1 MHQHIEWDDPGSASV
16 MKLFSK
22 DHRYHPK
29 PGPGDI
35 LSARYQLVN
44 VRVKVQAYLEEDGV
58 SIGEVVAIIDANDR
72 RYKNHHKLELGS
84 IVRVPDDK
92 RALEAHPQEKEKE
105 EDERD

>member
-16 MKLFSK
+16 IKLFSK

-35 LSARYQLVN
+35 LSARYQQVN
-44 VRVKVQAYLEEDGV
+44 VRIKVEAYLEDDAV

-72 RYKNHHKLELGS
+72 RHNSHHKLQLGS
-84 IVRVPDDK
+84 MVRVPDDK
-92 RALEAHPQEKEKE
+92 RALEAHSKEEEEEDAEKE
-105 EDERD
+105 